1 MKPADILKRLI
12 WLSRELG
19 REDRH
24 LAILGEGNVSADLG
38 DGTFYVKASGSQL
51 ATIDAAGFTRV
62 KVSPIL
68 EALDSTPTK
77 PTTKSAGFW
86 KPAVWI
92 KKPNCPRWKHFCT
105 PFA

>member
-38 DGTFYVKASGSQL
+38 DGTFYVKASGCQL
-51 ATIDAAGFTRV
+51 AAINAAGFTRV
-62 KVSPIL
+62 KVSHRFWRHSL
-68 EALDSTPTK
+68 NLAK

-92 KKPNCPRWKHFCT
+92 RKPNCLQ
-105 PFA
+105 